1 MHSDRT
7 TQQAIAA
14 AAYEAISRL
23 AGADTILITRV
34 VAEGQGSGR
43 VCATIHGR
51 GVRLIKDGESSE
63 PEEDDEPEQKPDTD
77 ALQ

>member
-23 AGADTILITRV
+23 SGADTILITRV

-43 VCATIHGR
+43 VCATVHGR
-51 GVRLIKDGESSE
+51 GVRIIKEGEE
-63 PEEDDEPEQKPDTD
+63 PEEAAEPEPKPDND